1 VTLREISDSEFWLEG
16 PYGFLTARFFV
27 DVDAREI
34 SYDIFSPKCD
44 LHLKEESLRDVEKL
58 ERIMEEKGEWNY
70 EKPIEELRLILDCAR
85 LQHQRKTH
93 NLATCA
99 NQLVSASSNSSTTRE
114 MFKVKRFHSMLVC
127 STLIFELNESYLG
140 KS

>member
-1 VTLREISDSEFWLEG
+1 LEKSLVKNLSDFIRDEKTKIKLREISDSEFWLEG

-34 SYDIFSPKCD
+34 SYDVFSPKYD

-58 ERIMEEKGEWNY
+58 ERIMEEKGEWDY

-85 LQHQRKTH
+85 LWAH
-93 NLATCA
+93 NSGFSIKEKPI
-99 NQLVSASSNSSTTRE
+99 V
-114 MFKVKRFHSMLVC
+114 
-127 STLIFELNESYLG
+127 
-140 KS
+140 